1 LGAAKSISESN
12 YFDIHLSS
20 RLSQNVPGENKIM
33 WIVRLALNKPYT
45 FIVAAILIVVLGL
58 TSIATTPTDIF
69 PNIDIP
75 VVTVIWSYSGLSAKE
90 MEQRVTTFSEFVMA
104 VVNDVRAIDSQ
115 TVNGASVIKISFQPQ
130 VRIDAAMSQIGA
142 AVNSI
147 RFRMPPGVNPP
158 WILRFSAATV
168 PVIQLSLSSDSL
180 SESELYDYG
189 LFRVR
194 QQLSTVPGTLLPA
207 PYGGVARQIMVDMDQ
222 NALLAK
228 GITPM
233 DVTAAVNAQ
242 NLTLP
247 SGTAKIGTREYTVST
262 NSSPVDALTLN
273 DVPIKTVNGS
283 LVYMRDIAHVR
294 DGWAVQ
300 QNVSRADGKPNV
312 LLSVMKT
319 GSVSTLDIVN
329 QIKNDVLPTSRAA
342 APKGL
347 KIREL
352 FDQSLFVRASIEG
365 VLREGIIAACLTAL
379 MILLFLGSW
388 RSTLIIAVSIPL
400 SILSSIIVLSAL
412 GETMNTMT
420 LGGLALAIGILVD
433 DATVTIENIH
443 RHMSNQP
450 LKEAVLIGASEI
462 ATPTLVS
469 TLTICIVFVSVVFLT
484 GPAKYLFTPMALAV
498 VFAMMAS
505 YVLSRTL
512 VPVLV
517 NYLLGAEHDFEGHS
531 DVTANLSTKRSIF
544 GRINQR
550 FNQGYFWVQDRYTDA
565 LRTVLRHRKPALLT
579 SVAIMATAFLLLPF
593 VGRDFFP
600 SVDSGQ
606 IRLHVRTQPGT
617 RIETTK
623 VLFSQ
628 VEDEIRKIIPAN
640 EIGLVI
646 DNIGLS
652 PETFNYAFGDGATI
666 SSADGEILIAL
677 NEKQHGPSGSYVK
690 ELRSRLQKQFPDLT
704 FFFQP
709 ADIVTQILNFG
720 LPSPIDVQVQGYD
733 PANYEIARHLRERV
747 ATVPG
752 TVDVHMH
759 QVVNAPDLHM
769 DIDRVRA
776 AQFGLTQQDVANSI
790 YISLSSSAAV
800 QPNFWLDPK
809 MGLTYMVAAQT
820 PQYSIDSI
828 NALQNTPIPIHTRNN
843 RSELLGNMATL
854 TPAVLPV
861 VVNHHNGA
869 PVFDIYANTQDS
881 DLGSVAAKVKR
892 IVKDESK
899 NLPPGTKIVVRG
911 QVESMNEAF
920 NRLGIGLAF
929 AALLVYLLMVVNY
942 QSWRDPFIIICAL
955 PGAFCG
961 IVWALFLTQ
970 TTFNVPSLMGAIMS
984 IGVATANSIL
994 LVTFAN
1000 ELRAT
1005 GMDPLEAAVTAGY
1018 TRLRPIIMTAFAMII
1033 GMLPMALGLG
1043 EGGEQNAPL
1052 ARAVIGGLG
1061 VATFATLFFVPL
1073 MFTLIHGNNANV
1085 QQEAA

>member
-1 LGAAKSISESN
+1 
-12 YFDIHLSS
+12 
-20 RLSQNVPGENKIM
+20 M
-33 WIVRLALNKPYT
+33 WIVRLALNRPYT
-45 FIVAAILIVVLGL
+45 FIVAAILILVLGFS
-58 TSIATTPTDIF
+58 SIATTPTDIF

-75 VVTVIWSYSGLSAKE
+75 VVTIIWSYSGLPAKE

-104 VVNDVRAIDSQ
+104 VVNDVKAIDSQ
-115 TVNGASVIKISFQPQ
+115 TTSGASVIKISFQPQ
-130 VRIDAAMSQIGA
+130 VHIDAAMSQVGA

-158 WILRFSAATV
+158 WILRFSASTV
-168 PVIQLSLSSDSL
+168 PIIQLALSSDTL
-180 SESELYDYG
+180 SESEIYDYG
-189 LFRVR
+189 LFRIR
-194 QQLSTVPGTLLPA
+194 QQLTTVPGTLLPT
-207 PYGGVARQIMVDMDQ
+207 PYGGVARQIMVDLDQ

-228 GITPM
+228 GLTPI
-233 DVTAAVNAQ
+233 DVTAAINAQ
-242 NLTLP
+242 NVTLP
-247 SGTAKIGTREYTVST
+247 SGTAKVDAREYTVST
-262 NSSPVDALTLN
+262 NSSPVDALSLN

-283 LVYMRDIAHVR
+283 LVYMRDVAHVR
-294 DGWAVQ
+294 DGWSVQ
-300 QNVSRADGKPNV
+300 QNVARANGKPAA
-312 LLSVMKT
+312 LLAIMKT

-329 QIKNDVLPTSRAA
+329 QIKNDVLPASRAA

-347 KIREL
+347 KITEL
-352 FDQSLFVRASIEG
+352 FDQSIFVKASIVG
-365 VLREGIIAACLTAL
+365 VLREGVIAASLTAL

-388 RSTLIIAVSIPL
+388 RSTLIIAISIPL
-400 SILSSIIVLSAL
+400 SILSSIIVLSAM

-443 RHMSNQP
+443 RHMDDQP

-484 GPAKYLFTPMALAV
+484 GPAKFLFTPMALAV
-498 VFAMMAS
+498 VFAMLAS

-517 NYLLGAEHDFEGHS
+517 NFFLGAEQKQGVHEEEE
-531 DVTANLSTKRSIF
+531 AKSTSFF
-544 GRINQR
+544 GRINDR
-550 FNQGYFWVQDRYTDA
+550 FNEGYARVQGVYTRA
-565 LRTVLRHRKPALLT
+565 LEKVLNNRKPALIA
-579 SVAIMATAFLLLPF
+579 SIAIMSTSLLLLPF
-593 VGRDFFP
+593 IGRDFFP
-600 SVDSGQ
+600 SVDAGQ
-606 IRLHVRTQPGT
+606 IKLHIRARPGT

-628 VEDEIRKIIPAN
+628 VEDQIRKVIPAD
-640 EIGLVI
+640 ETDLVM
-646 DNIGLS
+646 DNIGLT

-666 SSADGEILIAL
+666 SSADGEVLIAL
-677 NEKQHGPSGSYVK
+677 NAKHHGSTEKYMK
-690 ELRSRLQKQFPDLT
+690 ELRSQLQRQFPDLT

-709 ADIVTQILNFG
+709 ADMVTQILNFG
-720 LPSPIDVQVQGYD
+720 LPAPIDVQVQGYD
-733 PANYEIARHLRERV
+733 PANYNIARHLRERL
-747 ATVPG
+747 ASVPG
-752 TVDVHMH
+752 AVDVHMH
-759 QVVNAPDLHM
+759 QVVDAPDLHL
-769 DIDRVRA
+769 DVDRVRA
-776 AQFGLTQQDVANSI
+776 AQFGLTQQDVANSM
-790 YISLSSSAAV
+790 YISLASSAAV

-809 MGLTYMVAAQT
+809 MGITYSVAAQT
-820 PQYSIDSI
+820 PQYNIDSI
-828 NALQNTPIPIHTRNN
+828 NALQNTPIPIPTMRN
-843 RSELLGNMATL
+843 RTEVLGNMATL
-854 TPAVLPV
+854 TPAILPV
-861 VVNHHNGA
+861 VINHHNGA

-881 DLGSVAAKVKR
+881 DLGSIASKINK
-892 IVKDESK
+892 IVKEESAH
-899 NLPPGTKIVVRG
+899 LPPGTKIVVRG

-920 NRLGIGLAF
+920 NRLGLGLAF

-942 QSWRDPFIIICAL
+942 QSWLDPFIIICAL

-1000 ELRAT
+1000 ELREKGVA
-1005 GMDPLEAAVTAGY
+1005 PLEAAVTAGF

-1033 GMLPMALGLG
+1033 GMLPMALGIG

-1073 MFTLIHGNNANV
+1073 MFTLIHGRNTPTP
-1085 QQEAA
+1085 QEAV

>member
-1 LGAAKSISESN
+1 
-12 YFDIHLSS
+12 
-20 RLSQNVPGENKIM
+20 
-33 WIVRLALNKPYT
+33 
-45 FIVAAILIVVLGL
+45 
-58 TSIATTPTDIF
+58 
-69 PNIDIP
+69 
-75 VVTVIWSYSGLSAKE
+75 
-90 MEQRVTTFSEFVMA
+90 
-104 VVNDVRAIDSQ
+104 
-115 TVNGASVIKISFQPQ
+115 
-130 VRIDAAMSQIGA
+130 
-142 AVNSI
+142 
-147 RFRMPPGVNPP
+147 
-158 WILRFSAATV
+158 
-168 PVIQLSLSSDSL
+168 
-180 SESELYDYG
+180 
-189 LFRVR
+189 
-194 QQLSTVPGTLLPA
+194 
-207 PYGGVARQIMVDMDQ
+207 
-222 NALLAK
+222 
-228 GITPM
+228 
-233 DVTAAVNAQ
+233 
-242 NLTLP
+242 
-247 SGTAKIGTREYTVST
+247 
-262 NSSPVDALTLN
+262 
-273 DVPIKTVNGS
+273 
-283 LVYMRDIAHVR
+283 
-294 DGWAVQ
+294 
-300 QNVSRADGKPNV
+300 
-312 LLSVMKT
+312 
-319 GSVSTLDIVN
+319 
-329 QIKNDVLPTSRAA
+329 
-342 APKGL
+342 
-347 KIREL
+347 
-352 FDQSLFVRASIEG
+352 FVRASIEG

-388 RSTLIIAVSIPL
+388 RSTLIIAISIPL
-400 SILSSIIVLSAL
+400 SILSSIIILSAM

-443 RHMSNQP
+443 RHMDGQP

-498 VFAMMAS
+498 VFAMLAS

-517 NYLLGAEHDFEGHS
+517 QYLLGAEHSFEGHS
-531 DVTANLSTKRSIF
+531 DSSGDAGIKRSIF
-544 GRINQR
+544 RRINDR
-550 FNQGYFWVQDRYTDA
+550 FNHGYARVQDSYEHA
-565 LRTVLRHRKPALLT
+565 LRTVLHHRKPALIA
-579 SVAIMATAFLLLPF
+579 SVAIMATAFALLPF

-600 SVDSGQ
+600 AVDSGQ
-606 IRLHVRTQPGT
+606 IRLHVRATPGT

-623 VLFSQ
+623 ALFSQ
-628 VEDEIRKIIPAN
+628 VEDQIRKTIPPS
-640 EIGLVI
+640 ELDLII

-666 SSADGEILIAL
+666 GSADGEILIAL
-677 NEKQHGPSGSYVK
+677 NEKHHGPAGRYIK
-690 ELRSRLQKQFPDLT
+690 RLRSQLQNQFPDLT

-733 PANYEIARHLRERV
+733 PANYEIARYLRERL
-747 ATVPG
+747 ASVPG
-752 TVDVHMH
+752 AADVHMH
-759 QVVNAPDLHM
+759 QVVNAPDLHL
-769 DIDRVRA
+769 DIDRIRA

-809 MGLTYMVAAQT
+809 MGITYMVAAQT
-820 PQYSIDSI
+820 PQYRINSI
-828 NALQNTPIPIHTRNN
+828 NALENTPIPIRTVSN

-881 DLGSVAAKVKR
+881 DLGSVAAKINR
-892 IVKDESK
+892 IVKEERR
-899 NLPPGTKIVVRG
+899 NLPPGTKIVLRG

-920 NRLGIGLAF
+920 DRLGLGLAF

-942 QSWRDPFIIICAL
+942 QSWLDPFIIICAL

-1005 GMDPLEAAVTAGY
+1005 GMAPLEAAVTAGY
-1018 TRLRPIIMTAFAMII
+1018 TRLRPIIMTAVAMII

-1073 MFTLIHGNNANV
+1073 MFTLIHGRDASKL
-1085 QQEAA
+1085 QEAA

>member
-1 LGAAKSISESN
+1 
-12 YFDIHLSS
+12 
-20 RLSQNVPGENKIM
+20 V
-33 WIVRLALNKPYT
+33 WIVRLALSKPYT
-45 FIVAAILIVVLGL
+45 FIVASILIVIMGV
-58 TSIATTPTDIF
+58 TAIATTPTDIF

-75 VVTVIWSYSGLSAKE
+75 VVTVIWSYQGLSAKE

-104 VVNDVRAIDSQ
+104 VVNDVKAIDSQ

-158 WILRFSAATV
+158 WILRFSASTV
-168 PVIQLSLSSDSL
+168 PIIQLSLSSDTL

-222 NALLAK
+222 DALLAK
-228 GITPM
+228 GIAPM
-233 DVTAAVNAQ
+233 DVVAAINAQ

-247 SGTAKIGTREYTVST
+247 SGTAKIGAREYTVST
-262 NSSPVDALTLN
+262 NSSPVNALTLN
-273 DVPIKTVNGS
+273 DVPVKTVNGS
-283 LVYMRDIAHVR
+283 LIYMRDIAHVR

-300 QNVSRADGKPNV
+300 QNASRADGKPNV

-319 GSVSTLDIVN
+319 GSVSTLDIVK
-329 QIKNDVLPTSRAA
+329 QIKQDVLPASRAA

-347 KIREL
+347 KITEL

-365 VLREGIIAACLTAL
+365 VLREGIIAAGLTAL

-388 RSTLIIAVSIPL
+388 RSTLIIAISIPL
-400 SILSSIIVLSAL
+400 SILSSIIVLSAM

-443 RHMSNQP
+443 RHMDSQP
-450 LKEAVLIGASEI
+450 LQDAVLIGASEI

-484 GPAKYLFTPMALAV
+484 GPAKYLFTPMAMAV
-498 VFAMMAS
+498 VFAMLAS
-505 YVLSRTL
+505 YLLSRTL

-517 NYLLGAEHDFEGHS
+517 NYLLGAEHSFEGHG
-531 DVTANLSTKRSIF
+531 DSTLAKGRSNF
-544 GRINQR
+544 ARVFARINVR
-550 FNQGYFWVQDRYTDA
+550 FNQGYLWVQDHYTDA
-565 LRTVLRHRKPALLT
+565 LRTVLNHRKSALLS
-579 SVAIMATAFLLLPF
+579 SVAIMATAFVLLPF

-600 SVDSGQ
+600 AVDSGQ
-606 IRLHVRTQPGT
+606 IRLHVRAEPGT

-623 VLFSQ
+623 ALFSQ
-628 VEDEIRKIIPAN
+628 VEAQIRQTIPSN
-640 EIGLVI
+640 EIELII
-646 DNIGLS
+646 DNIGLT

-677 NEKQHGPSGSYVK
+677 NEKHHGPSARYVSQ
-690 ELRSRLQKQFPDLT
+690 LRSQLQTRFPDLT

-720 LPSPIDVQVQGYD
+720 LPAPIDVQVQGYD
-733 PANYEIARHLRERV
+733 PANYEVARRLRQRL
-747 ATVPG
+747 ADVPG

-759 QVVNAPDLHM
+759 QVIDAPDLHL

-790 YISLSSSAAV
+790 YISLSSSSAV

-809 MGLTYMVAAQT
+809 MGITYMVAAQT
-820 PQYSIDSI
+820 PQYRVNSI
-828 NALQNTPIPIHTRNN
+828 NALANTPIPLRTLNN

-869 PVFDIYANTQDS
+869 PVFDIYANTQNS
-881 DLGSVAAKVKR
+881 DLGSVAARINR
-892 IVKDESK
+892 IVKEESK
-899 NLPPGTKIVVRG
+899 NLPPGTKIVLRG

-920 NRLGIGLAF
+920 DRLGLGLAF

-942 QSWRDPFIIICAL
+942 QSWLDPFIIICAL
-955 PGAFCG
+955 PGAFTG

-1005 GMDPLEAAVTAGY
+1005 GMPAVEAAVTAGH

-1073 MFTLIHGNNANV
+1073 MFTSIHGKGR
-1085 QQEAA
+1085 EAE

>member
-1 LGAAKSISESN
+1 
-12 YFDIHLSS
+12 
-20 RLSQNVPGENKIM
+20 M
-33 WIVRLALNKPYT
+33 WIVRLALNRPYT
-45 FIVAAILIVVLGL
+45 FIVASILILVLGFS
-58 TSIATTPTDIF
+58 SIATTPTDIF

-75 VVTVIWSYSGLSAKE
+75 VVTVIWSYSGLPAKE
-90 MEQRVTTFSEFVMA
+90 VEQRITTFSEFVMA
-104 VVNDVRAIDSQ
+104 VVNDVKAIDSQ

-130 VRIDAAMSQIGA
+130 VRIDAAMSQVGA

-158 WILRFSAATV
+158 WIVRFSASTV
-168 PVIQLSLSSDSL
+168 PIIQLSLSSDTL
-180 SESELYDYG
+180 SESEIYDYG

-194 QQLSTVPGTLLPA
+194 QQLTTVPGTLLPT
-207 PYGGVARQIMVDMDQ
+207 PYGGVARQIMVDLDQ

-228 GITPM
+228 GLTPI
-233 DVTAAVNAQ
+233 DVTAAINAQ
-242 NLTLP
+242 NVTLP
-247 SGTAKIGTREYTVST
+247 SGTTKIGSREYTVST
-262 NSSPVDALTLN
+262 NSSPVDALMLN
-273 DVPIKTVNGS
+273 DIPVKTVNGS

-294 DGWAVQ
+294 DGWSVQ
-300 QNVSRADGKPNV
+300 QNVARANGKPAA
-312 LLSVMKT
+312 LLTIMKT

-329 QIKNDVLPTSRAA
+329 QIKNDVLPASRAA

-347 KIREL
+347 KITEL
-352 FDQSLFVRASIEG
+352 FDQSIFVKASIAG
-365 VLREGIIAACLTAL
+365 VLREGVIAASLTAL

-388 RSTLIIAVSIPL
+388 RSTLIIAISIPL
-400 SILSSIIVLSAL
+400 SILSSIIVLSAM

-443 RHMSNQP
+443 RHMDGQP
-450 LKEAVLIGASEI
+450 LREAVLLGASEI

-484 GPAKYLFTPMALAV
+484 GPAKFLFTPMALAV
-498 VFAMMAS
+498 VFAMLAS
-505 YVLSRTL
+505 YLLSRTL

-517 NYLLGAEHDFEGHS
+517 NFMLGAEHGPADGGSRGF
-531 DVTANLSTKRSIF
+531 F
-544 GRINQR
+544 GRISGR
-550 FNQGYFWVQDRYTDA
+550 FNDGFVCVQSRYTRA
-565 LRTVLRHRKPALLT
+565 LEATLENRKPALIV
-579 SVAIMATAFLLLPF
+579 SIAIMSTAFLLLPF

-600 SVDSGQ
+600 SVDAGQ
-606 IRLHVRTQPGT
+606 IKLHIRARAGT

-623 VLFSQ
+623 VVFSQ
-628 VEDEIRKIIPAN
+628 VEDQIRKTIPAQ
-640 EIGLVI
+640 ETDLIM
-646 DNIGLS
+646 DNIGLT

-666 SSADGEILIAL
+666 SSADGEVLIAL
-677 NEKQHGPSGSYVK
+677 NKHHHPTGKYVK
-690 ELRSRLQKQFPDLT
+690 ELRSQLQKQFPDLT

-709 ADIVTQILNFG
+709 ADMVTQILNFG

-733 PANYEIARHLRERV
+733 PANYEIARRLRSRL

-752 TVDVHMH
+752 AVDVHMH
-759 QVVNAPDLHM
+759 QVVDAPDLHL
-769 DIDRVRA
+769 DVDRVRA
-776 AQFGLTQQDVANSI
+776 AQFGLTQQDVANSL

-809 MGLTYMVAAQT
+809 MGITYTVAAQT
-820 PQYSIDSI
+820 PQYNIDSV
-828 NALQNTPIPIHTRNN
+828 NALQNTPIPMHTMSN
-843 RSELLGNMATL
+843 RTELIGNMATL

-861 VVNHHNGA
+861 VINHHNGA

-881 DLGSVAAKVKR
+881 DLGSVAAKVNR
-892 IVKDESK
+892 IVKEESR
-899 NLPPGTKIVVRG
+899 NLPPGTKIIVRG

-920 NRLGIGLAF
+920 DRLGLGLAF

-942 QSWRDPFIIICAL
+942 QSWLDPFIIICAL

-1000 ELRAT
+1000 ELRAQGT
-1005 GMDPLEAAVTAGY
+1005 APMEAAVTAGF
-1018 TRLRPIIMTAFAMII
+1018 TRLRPIIMTACAMII
-1033 GMLPMALGLG
+1033 GMVPMALGLG

-1052 ARAVIGGLG
+1052 ARAVIGGLTL
-1061 VATFATLFFVPL
+1061 ATFATLFFVPL
-1073 MFTLIHGNNANV
+1073 MFTVIHGRDNRT

>member
-1 LGAAKSISESN
+1 
-12 YFDIHLSS
+12 
-20 RLSQNVPGENKIM
+20 M
-33 WIVRLALNKPYT
+33 WIVRLALDRPYT
-45 FIVAAILIVVLGL
+45 FIVASILILVLGFS
-58 TSIATTPTDIF
+58 SIATTPTDIF

-75 VVTVIWSYSGLSAKE
+75 VVTVIWSYSGLPAKE
-90 MEQRVTTFSEFVMA
+90 MEQRITTFSEFVMA
-104 VVNDVRAIDSQ
+104 VVNDVKAIDSQ

-130 VRIDAAMSQIGA
+130 VRIDAAMSQVGA

-158 WILRFSAATV
+158 WIVRFSASTV
-168 PVIQLSLSSDSL
+168 PIIQLSLSSDTL
-180 SESELYDYG
+180 SESEIYDYG

-194 QQLSTVPGTLLPA
+194 QQLTTVPGTLLPT
-207 PYGGVARQIMVDMDQ
+207 PYGGVARQIMVDLDQ

-228 GITPM
+228 GLTPI
-233 DVTAAVNAQ
+233 DVTAAINAQ
-242 NLTLP
+242 NVTLP
-247 SGTAKIGTREYTVST
+247 SGTAKVDSREYTVTT
-262 NSSPVDALTLN
+262 NSSPVDALSLN

-283 LVYMRDIAHVR
+283 LVYMRDVAHVR
-294 DGWAVQ
+294 DGWSVQ
-300 QNVSRADGKPNV
+300 QNVARANGKPAA
-312 LLSVMKT
+312 LLTIMKT

-329 QIKNDVLPTSRAA
+329 QIKHDVLPASRAA

-347 KIREL
+347 KITEL
-352 FDQSLFVRASIEG
+352 FDQSIFVKASIAG
-365 VLREGIIAACLTAL
+365 VLREGVIAASLTAL

-388 RSTLIIAVSIPL
+388 RSTLIIAISIPL
-400 SILSSIIVLSAL
+400 SILSSIIVLGAM

-443 RHMSNQP
+443 RHMDGQP
-450 LKEAVLIGASEI
+450 LREAVLIGASEI

-469 TLTICIVFVSVVFLT
+469 TLTICIVFVSVIFLT

-498 VFAMMAS
+498 VFAMLAS
-505 YVLSRTL
+505 YLLSRTL

-517 NYLLGAEHDFEGHS
+517 NFLLGAEHTPAGDGA
-531 DVTANLSTKRSIF
+531 TAGSGSFF
-544 GRINQR
+544 GRVSDR
-550 FNQGYFWVQDRYTDA
+550 FNDGFLWVQDRYARA
-565 LRTVLRHRKPALLT
+565 LEIVLDHRKPALMV
-579 SVAIMATAFLLLPF
+579 SIAIMSTAFLLLPF

-600 SVDSGQ
+600 SVDAGQ
-606 IRLHVRTQPGT
+606 IKLHIRARAGT

-623 VLFSQ
+623 VIFSQ
-628 VEDEIRKIIPAN
+628 VEDHIRKTIPPA
-640 EIGLVI
+640 ETDLIM
-646 DNIGLS
+646 DNIGLT

-666 SSADGEILIAL
+666 SSADGEVLIAL
-677 NEKQHGPSGSYVK
+677 NKHHAPTQKYVK
-690 ELRSRLQKQFPDLT
+690 ELRSELQKEFPDLT

-709 ADIVTQILNFG
+709 ADMVTQILNFG

-733 PANYEIARHLRERV
+733 PANYEIARRLRERL

-752 TVDVHMH
+752 AVDVHMH
-759 QVVNAPDLHM
+759 QVVDAPDLHL

-776 AQFGLTQQDVANSI
+776 AQFGLTQQDVANSL

-809 MGLTYMVAAQT
+809 MGITYAVAAQT
-820 PQYSIDSI
+820 PQYSIDSV
-828 NALQNTPIPIHTRNN
+828 NALQNTPIPIHTLSN
-843 RSELLGNMATL
+843 RTEVLGNMATL

-861 VVNHHNGA
+861 VINHHNGA
-869 PVFDIYANTQDS
+869 PVYDVFANTQDS
-881 DLGSVAAKVKR
+881 DLGSVAAKVNR
-892 IVKDESK
+892 IVKEESK
-899 NLPPGTKIVVRG
+899 SLPPGTRIVVRG

-920 NRLGIGLAF
+920 DRLGLGLTF

-942 QSWRDPFIIICAL
+942 QSWLDPFIIICAL

-1000 ELRAT
+1000 ELRAK
-1005 GMDPLEAAVTAGY
+1005 GVAPMEAAVTAGF
-1018 TRLRPIIMTAFAMII
+1018 TRLRPIIMTACAMII
-1033 GMLPMALGLG
+1033 GMLPMALGMG

-1052 ARAVIGGLG
+1052 ARAVIGGLA

-1073 MFTLIHGNNANV
+1073 MFTVIHGRDNRKQPEVA
-1085 QQEAA
+1085 

>member
-1 LGAAKSISESN
+1 
-12 YFDIHLSS
+12 
-20 RLSQNVPGENKIM
+20 M
-33 WIVRLALNKPYT
+33 
-45 FIVAAILIVVLGL
+45 
-58 TSIATTPTDIF
+58 
-69 PNIDIP
+69 
-75 VVTVIWSYSGLSAKE
+75 
-90 MEQRVTTFSEFVMA
+90 
-104 VVNDVRAIDSQ
+104 
-115 TVNGASVIKISFQPQ
+115 
-130 VRIDAAMSQIGA
+130 
-142 AVNSI
+142 
-147 RFRMPPGVNPP
+147 
-158 WILRFSAATV
+158 
-168 PVIQLSLSSDSL
+168 
-180 SESELYDYG
+180 
-189 LFRVR
+189 R
-194 QQLSTVPGTLLPA
+194 QQLTTVPGTLLPA
-207 PYGGVARQIMVDMDQ
+207 PSGGVARQIMVDLDQ

-228 GITPM
+228 GITPI
-233 DVTAAVNAQ
+233 DVTAAINAQ

-247 SGTAKIGTREYTVST
+247 SGTAKVGGREYTVST
-262 NSSPVDALTLN
+262 NSSPVDALMLN

-283 LVYMRDIAHVR
+283 LVYMRDVAHVR

-300 QNVSRADGKPNV
+300 QNAARANGKPAV
-312 LLSVMKT
+312 LLAIMKT

-347 KIREL
+347 NIREL
-352 FDQSLFVRASIEG
+352 FDQSIFVRASIEG

-388 RSTLIIAVSIPL
+388 RSTLIIAISIPL

-412 GETMNTMT
+412 GETLNTMT

-443 RHMSNQP
+443 RHMGKQP

-498 VFAMMAS
+498 VFAMLAS
-505 YVLSRTL
+505 YFLSRTL

-517 NYLLGAEHDFEGHS
+517 NFLLGAEHTEGEHVE
-531 DVTANLSTKRSIF
+531 DDEVPLKPRSIF
-544 GRINQR
+544 GRINDR
-550 FNQGYFWVQDRYTDA
+550 FNEGYLWFQDRYTHA
-565 LRTVLRHRKPALLT
+565 LQTVLSKRKSSLIA
-579 SVAIMATAFLLLPF
+579 SIAVMSTAFLLLPF

-600 SVDSGQ
+600 SVDAGQ
-606 IRLHVRTQPGT
+606 IRLHIRAQPGT
-617 RIETTK
+617 RIEATK
-623 VLFSQ
+623 VIFSQ
-628 VEDEIRKIIPAN
+628 VEDQIRKTIPSN
-640 EIGLVI
+640 ELELII

-666 SSADGEILIAL
+666 SSADGEVLIAL
-677 NEKQHGPSGSYVK
+677 NEKHHGPTDKYVK
-690 ELRSRLQKQFPDLT
+690 RLRSQLHEQFPELT

-733 PANYEIARHLRERV
+733 PANYEIARHLRERL

-759 QVVNAPDLHM
+759 QVVNAPDLHL

-790 YISLSSSAAV
+790 YISLSSSSAV

-809 MGLTYMVAAQT
+809 MGITYFVAAQT
-820 PQYSIDSI
+820 PQYRIDSI
-828 NALQNTPIPIHTRNN
+828 NALQNTPIPIHTLNN
-843 RSELLGNMATL
+843 RTEMLGNMATL
-854 TPAVLPV
+854 TPAIQPV
-861 VVNHHNGA
+861 VVNHHNGQ
-869 PVFDIYANTQDS
+869 PVFDIFANTQDS
-881 DLGSVAAKVKR
+881 DLGSVAAKVNR
-892 IVKDESK
+892 IVKEESK
-899 NLPPGTKIVVRG
+899 NLPAGTKIIVRG

-920 NRLGIGLAF
+920 TRLGMGLAF

-942 QSWRDPFIIICAL
+942 QSWLDPFIIICAL

-1000 ELRAT
+1000 ELREK
-1005 GMDPLEAAVTAGY
+1005 GMAPFEAAVTAGF
-1018 TRLRPIIMTAFAMII
+1018 TRLRPICMTAFAMII

-1052 ARAVIGGLG
+1052 ARAVIGGLT

-1073 MFTLIHGNNANV
+1073 MFTLIHGRDAKR
-1085 QQEAA
+1085 QEEAA

>member
-1 LGAAKSISESN
+1 
-12 YFDIHLSS
+12 
-20 RLSQNVPGENKIM
+20 M

-45 FIVAAILIVVLGL
+45 FVVAAILIVVLGL
-58 TSIATTPTDIF
+58 SAIATTPTDIF

-75 VVTVIWSYSGLSAKE
+75 VVTVIWSYSGLPAKE

-104 VVNDVRAIDSQ
+104 VVNDVKSIDSQ
-115 TVNGASVIKISFQPQ
+115 TTSGASVIKIYFQPQ
-130 VRIDAAMSQIGA
+130 VRIDAAMSQVGA

-147 RFRMPPGVNPP
+147 RFRMPQGVNPP
-158 WILRFSAATV
+158 WILRFSASTV
-168 PVIQLSLSSDSL
+168 PIIQLSLSSDTL
-180 SESELYDYG
+180 SESEIYDYG

-194 QQLSTVPGTLLPA
+194 QQLTTVPGTLLPT
-207 PYGGVARQIMVDMDQ
+207 PYGGVARQIMVDLDQ
-222 NALLAK
+222 DALLAK
-228 GITPM
+228 GITPI
-233 DVTAAVNAQ
+233 DVTAAINAQ
-242 NLTLP
+242 NVTLP
-247 SGTAKIGTREYTVST
+247 SGTAKVDSREYTVST
-262 NSSPVDALTLN
+262 NSSPTDALMLN

-283 LVYMRDIAHVR
+283 LVYMRDVAHVR
-294 DGWAVQ
+294 DGWSVQ
-300 QNVSRADGKPNV
+300 QNVARANGKPAA
-312 LLSVMKT
+312 LLAIMKT

-329 QIKNDVLPTSRAA
+329 QIKNDVLPASRAA

-347 KIREL
+347 KITEL
-352 FDQSLFVRASIEG
+352 FDQSIFVKASIVG
-365 VLREGIIAACLTAL
+365 VLREGVIAASLTAL

-400 SILSSIIVLSAL
+400 SILSSIILLSAM

-443 RHMSNQP
+443 RHMEDQP
-450 LKEAVLIGASEI
+450 LREAVLISASEI

-484 GPAKYLFTPMALAV
+484 GPAKFLFTPMALAV
-498 VFAMMAS
+498 VFAMLAS

-512 VPVLV
+512 VPVMV
-517 NYLLGAEHDFEGHS
+517 NFMLGAEQHVEPGIDGEPVHERARG
-531 DVTANLSTKRSIF
+531 RSIF

-550 FNQGYFWVQDRYTDA
+550 FNEGYFWVQERYTHA
-565 LRTVLRHRKPALLT
+565 LESVLHHRKPALIT
-579 SVAIMATAFLLLPF
+579 SIAIMSTAFLLLPF

-600 SVDSGQ
+600 SVDAGQ
-606 IRLHVRTQPGT
+606 IKLHIRARPGT

-628 VEDEIRKIIPAN
+628 VEDQIRKTIPAN
-640 EIGLVI
+640 ETDLIM
-646 DNIGLS
+646 DNIGLT

-666 SSADGEILIAL
+666 GSADGEVLIAL
-677 NEKQHGPSGSYVK
+677 NTKHHGPTQRYVS
-690 ELRSRLQKQFPDLT
+690 ELRSQLQRQFPDLT

-709 ADIVTQILNFG
+709 ADMVTQILNFG
-720 LPSPIDVQVQGYD
+720 LPAPIDVQVQGYD
-733 PANYEIARHLRERV
+733 PGNYEIARRLRARL

-752 TVDVHMH
+752 AVDVHLH
-759 QVVNAPDLHM
+759 QVVDAPDLHL

-776 AQFGLTQQDVANSI
+776 AQFGLTQQDVANSL

-800 QPNFWLDPK
+800 QPNFRLDPK
-809 MGLTYMVAAQT
+809 MGITYTVAAQT
-820 PQYSIDSI
+820 PQYSINSI
-828 NALQNTPIPIHTRNN
+828 NALQNTPIPIHTMNN
-843 RSELLGNMATL
+843 RTEVLGNMATL

-861 VVNHHNGA
+861 VINHHNGA
-869 PVFDIYANTQDS
+869 PVFDIFANTQSS
-881 DLGSVAAKVKR
+881 DLGSVAAKVNR
-892 IVKDESK
+892 IVKEESK

-920 NRLGIGLAF
+920 NRLGLGLAF
-929 AALLVYLLMVVNY
+929 AALMVYLLMVVNY
-942 QSWRDPFIIICAL
+942 QSWLDPFIIICAL

-1000 ELRAT
+1000 ELRAQ
-1005 GMDPLEAAVTAGY
+1005 GVDPLEAAVKAGF

-1033 GMLPMALGLG
+1033 GMLPMALGIG

-1052 ARAVIGGLG
+1052 ARAVIGGLS

-1073 MFTLIHGNNANV
+1073 MFTLIHGRNGGGRNAGSP
-1085 QQEAA
+1085 QEAV

>member
-1 LGAAKSISESN
+1 
-12 YFDIHLSS
+12 
-20 RLSQNVPGENKIM
+20 M

-45 FIVAAILIVVLGL
+45 FIVASILILVLGFS
-58 TSIATTPTDIF
+58 SIATTQTDIF

-75 VVTVIWSYSGLSAKE
+75 VVTVIWSYSGLPAKE

-104 VVNDVRAIDSQ
+104 VVNDVKSIDSQ

-130 VRIDAAMSQIGA
+130 VRIDAAMSQVGA

-158 WILRFSAATV
+158 WILRFSASTV
-168 PVIQLSLSSDSL
+168 PIIQLSLSSDTL
-180 SESELYDYG
+180 SESEIYDYG

-194 QQLSTVPGTLLPA
+194 QQLTTVPGTLLPT
-207 PYGGVARQIMVDMDQ
+207 PYGGVARQIMVDLDQ
-222 NALLAK
+222 NAMLAK
-228 GITPM
+228 GITPI
-233 DVTAAVNAQ
+233 DVTAAINAQ
-242 NLTLP
+242 NVTLP
-247 SGTAKIGTREYTVST
+247 SGTAKVDTREYTVTT
-262 NSSPVDALTLN
+262 NSSPVDALMLN
-273 DVPIKTVNGS
+273 DVPIKTVDGK
-283 LVYMRDIAHVR
+283 LVYMRDVAHVR
-294 DGWAVQ
+294 DGWSVQ
-300 QNVSRADGKPNV
+300 QNVARANGKPAA
-312 LLSVMKT
+312 LLTIMKT

-329 QIKNDVLPTSRAA
+329 QIKNDVLPGSRAA

-347 KIREL
+347 KITEL
-352 FDQSLFVRASIEG
+352 FDQSVFVKASIVG
-365 VLREGIIAACLTAL
+365 VLREGVIAASLTAL

-388 RSTLIIAVSIPL
+388 RSTLIIAISIPL
-400 SILSSIIVLSAL
+400 SILSSIIVLSAM

-443 RHMSNQP
+443 RHMHSQP

-484 GPAKYLFTPMALAV
+484 GPAKFLFTPMAMAV
-498 VFAMMAS
+498 VFAMLAS
-505 YVLSRTL
+505 YLLSRTL

-517 NYLLGAEHDFEGHS
+517 NFMLGAEHTFEGET
-531 DVTANLSTKRSIF
+531 DFDAGVPAKRSIF
-544 GRINQR
+544 GRINDR
-550 FNQGYFWVQDRYTDA
+550 FNDGYFWVQERYTRT
-565 LRTVLRHRKPALLT
+565 LRTVLQHRRPALIA
-579 SVAIMATAFLLLPF
+579 SIAIMSTAFVLLPF

-600 SVDSGQ
+600 AVDAGQ
-606 IRLHVRTQPGT
+606 IKLHIRAQPGT

-628 VEDEIRKIIPAN
+628 VEDQIRKIIPAD
-640 EIGLVI
+640 EVDLIM
-646 DNIGLS
+646 DNIGLT

-666 SSADGEILIAL
+666 SSADGEVLIAL
-677 NEKQHGPSGSYVK
+677 NAKHHGPTEKYMK
-690 ELRSRLQKQFPDLT
+690 EMRSQLQKQFPDLT

-709 ADIVTQILNFG
+709 ADMVTQILNFG
-720 LPSPIDVQVQGYD
+720 LPAPIDVQVQGYD
-733 PANYEIARHLRERV
+733 PDNYEIARRLRERV

-752 TVDVHMH
+752 AVDVHMH
-759 QVVNAPDLHM
+759 QVVNAPDLHL

-776 AQFGLTQQDVANSI
+776 AQFGLTQQDVANSL

-809 MGLTYMVAAQT
+809 MGITYTVAAQT

-828 NALQNTPIPIHTRNN
+828 NALQNTPIPIHTLSN
-843 RSELLGNMATL
+843 RTEVLGNMATL
-854 TPAVLPV
+854 SPAVMPV
-861 VVNHHNGA
+861 VINHHNGA
-869 PVFDIYANTQDS
+869 PVFDIYANTQDD
-881 DLGSVAAKVKR
+881 DLGSVAAKINR
-892 IVKDESK
+892 IVKEESK
-899 NLPPGTKIVVRG
+899 SLPPGTKIVVRG

-942 QSWRDPFIIICAL
+942 QSWLDPFIIICAL
-955 PGAFCG
+955 PGAFTG

-1000 ELRAT
+1000 EVRAT
-1005 GMDPLEAAVTAGY
+1005 GVAPFEAAVTAGY

-1052 ARAVIGGLG
+1052 ARAVIGGLS

-1073 MFTLIHGNNANV
+1073 MFTLIHGRNDNTP
-1085 QQEAA
+1085 QEAI

>member
-1 LGAAKSISESN
+1 
-12 YFDIHLSS
+12 
-20 RLSQNVPGENKIM
+20 M
-33 WIVRLALNKPYT
+33 WIVQLALKRPYT
-45 FIVAAILIVVLGL
+45 FIVASILILVLGV

-75 VVTVIWSYSGLSAKE
+75 VITVIWSYSGLPAKE
-90 MEQRVTTFSEFVMA
+90 MEQRITTFSEFVMA
-104 VVNDVRAIDSQ
+104 VVNDVKAIDSQ

-130 VRIDAAMSQIGA
+130 VHIDAAMSQVDA
-142 AVNSI
+142 AVEAI

-158 WILRFSAATV
+158 WILRFSASTV
-168 PVIQLSLSSDSL
+168 PIIQLALSSDTL

-207 PYGGVARQIMVDMDQ
+207 PYGGVARQIMVDLDQ
-222 NALLAK
+222 NQLLAR

-233 DVTAAVNAQ
+233 DVTAAINAQ

-247 SGTAKIGTREYTVST
+247 SGTAKIGDKEYTVST
-262 NSSPVDALTLN
+262 NSSPVDALSLN
-273 DVPIKTVNGS
+273 NVPIKTVNGS
-283 LVYMRDIAHVR
+283 LVYMRDVAHVR

-300 QNVSRADGKPNV
+300 QSSVRANGKPAV
-312 LLSVMKT
+312 LLAIMKT
-319 GSVSTLDIVN
+319 GSVSTLDIVD
-329 QIKNDVLPTSRAA
+329 QIKNDILPTSRAA
-342 APKGL
+342 APKGMNIL
-347 KIREL
+347 EL
-352 FDQSLFVRASIEG
+352 FDQSIFVRASIKG

-388 RSTLIIAVSIPL
+388 RSTLIIAISIPL
-400 SILSSIIVLSAL
+400 SILSSIIVLSAMGHTL
-412 GETMNTMT
+412 NTMT

-443 RHMSNQP
+443 RHMEEKP
-450 LKEAVLIGASEI
+450 LYEAVLDGASEI

-484 GPAKYLFTPMALAV
+484 GPAKFLFTPMALAV
-498 VFAMMAS
+498 VFAMLAS
-505 YVLSRTL
+505 YLLSRTL

-517 NYLLGAEHDFEGHS
+517 NFLLRNEHSFEGHGNEIDAAS
-531 DVTANLSTKRSIF
+531 KRGFF
-544 GRINQR
+544 GRINDR
-550 FNQGYFWVQDRYTDA
+550 FNDGYLWVQDRYTKA
-565 LRTVLRHRKPALLT
+565 LEAFLQHRRTALLA
-579 SVAIMATAFLLLPF
+579 SMGVMATAFLLLPF
-593 VGRDFFP
+593 IGRDFFP
-600 SVDSGQ
+600 AVDAGQ
-606 IRLHVRTQPGT
+606 IRLHVRAQPGT
-617 RIETTK
+617 RIERTK

-628 VEDEIRKIIPAN
+628 VESQIRQTIPAN
-640 EIGLVI
+640 ELDLVL
-646 DNIGLS
+646 DNIGLT

-677 NEKQHGPSGSYVK
+677 NEKHHAPSEKYVK
-690 ELRSRLQKQFPDLT
+690 ELRVQLQQKFPDLS
-704 FFFQP
+704 FYFQP

-720 LPSPIDVQVQGYD
+720 LPAPIDVQVQGYD
-733 PANYEIARHLRERV
+733 PSNYEVARELREKL

-752 TVDVHMH
+752 AVDVHMH
-759 QVVNAPDLHM
+759 QVVDAPDIHL
-769 DIDRVRA
+769 DINRIRSA
-776 AQFGLTQQDVANSI
+776 EFGLTQQDVANSI

-809 MGLTYMVAAQT
+809 MGITYMVAAQT
-820 PQYSIDSI
+820 PQYQINSI
-828 NALQNTPIPIHTRNN
+828 NALQNTPIPIHTVAN
-843 RSELLGNMATL
+843 RTELLGNMASL
-854 TPAVLPV
+854 TPSVLPV
-861 VVNHHNGA
+861 VINHHNGQ
-869 PVFDIYANTQDS
+869 PVFDIYANTQNS
-881 DLGSVAAKVKR
+881 DLGSVAARVNR
-892 IVKDESK
+892 IVQQENKK
-899 NLPPGTKIVVRG
+899 LAPGSKIVVRG

-920 NRLGIGLAF
+920 DRLGFGLAF
-929 AALLVYLLMVVNY
+929 AALMVYLLMVVNY
-942 QSWRDPFIIICAL
+942 QSWLDPFIIICAL

-1000 ELRAT
+1000 EQRAN
-1005 GMDPLEAAVTAGY
+1005 GMAPLQAAITAGF
-1018 TRLRPIIMTAFAMII
+1018 TRLRPICMTAFAMII

-1052 ARAVIGGLG
+1052 ARAVIGGLS

-1073 MFTLIHGNNANV
+1073 MFTLIHGKTENRN
-1085 QQEAA
+1085 QEAA

>member
-1 LGAAKSISESN
+1 
-12 YFDIHLSS
+12 
-20 RLSQNVPGENKIM
+20 M
-33 WIVRLALNKPYT
+33 WIVRLALNRPYT
-45 FIVAAILIVVLGL
+45 FIVASILILVLGFS
-58 TSIATTPTDIF
+58 SIATTPTDIF

-75 VVTVIWSYSGLSAKE
+75 VVTVIWSYSGLPAKE

-104 VVNDVRAIDSQ
+104 VVNDVKSIDSQ
-115 TVNGASVIKISFQPQ
+115 TVSGASVIKISFQPQ
-130 VRIDAAMSQIGA
+130 VHIDAAMSQVGA

-158 WILRFSAATV
+158 WILRFSASTV
-168 PVIQLSLSSDSL
+168 PVIQLSLSSDTL
-180 SESELYDYG
+180 SESEIYDYG

-194 QQLSTVPGTLLPA
+194 QQLTTVPGTLLPT
-207 PYGGVARQIMVDMDQ
+207 PYGGVARQIMVDLDQ

-228 GITPM
+228 GLTPI
-233 DVTAAVNAQ
+233 DVTAAINAQ
-242 NLTLP
+242 NVTLP
-247 SGTAKIGTREYTVST
+247 SGTAKVDSREYTVST
-262 NSSPVDALTLN
+262 NSSPIDALTLN

-283 LVYMRDIAHVR
+283 LVYMRDVAHVR
-294 DGWAVQ
+294 DGWSVQ
-300 QNVSRADGKPNV
+300 QNVARSNGKPAA
-312 LLSVMKT
+312 LLTIMKT

-329 QIKNDVLPTSRAA
+329 QIKNDVLPASRAA

-347 KIREL
+347 KITEL
-352 FDQSLFVRASIEG
+352 FDQSIFVKASIVG
-365 VLREGIIAACLTAL
+365 VLREGVIAASLTAL

-400 SILSSIIVLSAL
+400 SILSSIIVLGAM

-443 RHMSNQP
+443 RHMVEQP
-450 LKEAVLIGASEI
+450 LREAVLIGASEI

-484 GPAKYLFTPMALAV
+484 GPSKFLFTPMALAV
-498 VFAMMAS
+498 VFAMLAS

-517 NYLLGAEHDFEGHS
+517 NFLLGAEHTFEGHS
-531 DVTANLSTKRSIF
+531 TTDPAKAGARSIF
-544 GRINQR
+544 SRINDR
-550 FNQGYFWVQDRYTDA
+550 FNEGYFWVQARYTRA
-565 LRTVLRHRKPALLT
+565 LETVLHNRRPALIV
-579 SVAIMATAFLLLPF
+579 SIAIMSTAFLLVPF

-600 SVDSGQ
+600 SVDAGQ
-606 IRLHVRTQPGT
+606 IKLHIRARPGT

-628 VEDEIRKIIPAN
+628 VEDQIRKTVPAN
-640 EIGLVI
+640 ETELIM
-646 DNIGLS
+646 DNIGLT

-666 SSADGEILIAL
+666 SSADGEVLIAL
-677 NEKQHGPSGSYVK
+677 NEKHHGPTQRYIKG
-690 ELRSRLQKQFPDLT
+690 LRSQLQQRFPDLT

-709 ADIVTQILNFG
+709 ADMVTQILNFG
-720 LPSPIDVQVQGYD
+720 LPAPIDVQVQGYD
-733 PANYEIARHLRERV
+733 PANYAIARHLRERL

-759 QVVNAPDLHM
+759 QVVDAPDLHL

-776 AQFGLTQQDVANSI
+776 AQFGLTQQDVANSLN
-790 YISLSSSAAV
+790 ISLSSSAAV

-809 MGLTYMVAAQT
+809 MGITYTVAAQT
-820 PQYSIDSI
+820 PQYSINSI
-828 NALQNTPIPIHTRNN
+828 NALQNTPIPIHTLSN
-843 RSELLGNMATL
+843 RTEVLGNMATL
-854 TPAVLPV
+854 SPAVLPV
-861 VVNHHNGA
+861 VINHHNGA
-869 PVFDIYANTQDS
+869 PVFDIFANTQDS
-881 DLGSVAAKVKR
+881 DLGSVAANVNR
-892 IVKDESK
+892 IVKEESK

-920 NRLGIGLAF
+920 NRLGLGLTF

-942 QSWRDPFIIICAL
+942 QSWLDPFIIICAL

-1000 ELRAT
+1000 ELRERGVA
-1005 GMDPLEAAVTAGY
+1005 PLEAAVTAGY
-1018 TRLRPIIMTAFAMII
+1018 TRLRPIIMTACAMIM
-1033 GMLPMALGLG
+1033 GMLPMALGIG

-1052 ARAVIGGLG
+1052 ARAVIGGLT

-1073 MFTLIHGNNANV
+1073 MFTLIHGKNAIT
-1085 QQEAA
+1085 QQETA

>member
-1 LGAAKSISESN
+1 
-12 YFDIHLSS
+12 
-20 RLSQNVPGENKIM
+20 M
-33 WIVRLALNKPYT
+33 WIVRLALNRPYT
-45 FIVAAILIVVLGL
+45 FIVASILILVLGFS
-58 TSIATTPTDIF
+58 SIATTPTDIF

-75 VVTVIWSYSGLSAKE
+75 VVTVIWSYSGLPAKE
-90 MEQRVTTFSEFVMA
+90 MEQRITTFSEFVMA
-104 VVNDVRAIDSQ
+104 VVNDVKAIDSQ
-115 TVNGASVIKISFQPQ
+115 TVNGASVIRISFQPQ
-130 VRIDAAMSQIGA
+130 VRIDAAMSQVGA

-158 WILRFSAATV
+158 WIVRFSASTV
-168 PVIQLSLSSDSL
+168 PIIQLSLSSDTL
-180 SESELYDYG
+180 SESEIYDYG

-194 QQLSTVPGTLLPA
+194 QQLTTVPGTLLPT
-207 PYGGVARQIMVDMDQ
+207 PYGGVARQIMVDLDQ

-228 GITPM
+228 GLTPI
-233 DVTAAVNAQ
+233 DVTAAINAQ
-242 NLTLP
+242 NVTLP
-247 SGTAKIGTREYTVST
+247 SGTAKVGSREYTVST
-262 NSSPVDALTLN
+262 NSSPVDALMLN

-294 DGWAVQ
+294 DGWSVQ
-300 QNVSRADGKPNV
+300 QNVARANGKPAA
-312 LLSVMKT
+312 LLTIMKT

-329 QIKNDVLPTSRAA
+329 QIKNDVLPASRAA

-347 KIREL
+347 KITEL
-352 FDQSLFVRASIEG
+352 FDQSIFVKASIAG
-365 VLREGIIAACLTAL
+365 VLREGVIAASLTAL

-388 RSTLIIAVSIPL
+388 RSTLIIAISIPL
-400 SILSSIIVLSAL
+400 SILSSIIVLSAM

-443 RHMSNQP
+443 RHMDGQP
-450 LKEAVLIGASEI
+450 LREAVLIGASEI

-484 GPAKYLFTPMALAV
+484 GPAKFLFTPMALAV
-498 VFAMMAS
+498 VFAMLAS
-505 YVLSRTL
+505 YLLSRTL

-517 NYLLGAEHDFEGHS
+517 NFLLGAEHTPPNVGPRGFLGHVS
-531 DVTANLSTKRSIF
+531 D
-544 GRINQR
+544 R
-550 FNQGYFWVQDRYTDA
+550 FNDGFVWVQSRYTRA
-565 LRTVLRHRKPALLT
+565 LEMTLENRKPALIG
-579 SVAIMATAFLLLPF
+579 SIAIMSTAFLLLPF

-600 SVDSGQ
+600 SVDAGQ
-606 IRLHVRTQPGT
+606 IKLHIRARAGT

-623 VLFSQ
+623 VIFSR
-628 VEDEIRKIIPAN
+628 VEDQIRKTIPAQ
-640 EIGLVI
+640 ETDLIM
-646 DNIGLS
+646 DNIGLT

-666 SSADGEILIAL
+666 GSADGEVLIAL
-677 NEKQHGPSGSYVK
+677 NKHHHPTGKYVK
-690 ELRSRLQKQFPDLT
+690 ELRSQLQKQFPDLT

-709 ADIVTQILNFG
+709 ADMVTQILNFG

-733 PANYEIARHLRERV
+733 PANYQIARRLRSRL

-752 TVDVHMH
+752 AVDVHMH
-759 QVVNAPDLHM
+759 QVVDAPDLHL

-776 AQFGLTQQDVANSI
+776 AQFGLTQQDVANSL

-809 MGLTYMVAAQT
+809 MGITYAVAAQT

-828 NALQNTPIPIHTRNN
+828 NALQNTPIPMHTLNN
-843 RSELLGNMATL
+843 RTEVLGNMATL

-861 VVNHHNGA
+861 VINHHNGA
-869 PVFDIYANTQDS
+869 PVFDVYANTQDS
-881 DLGSVAAKVKR
+881 DLGSVAAKVNR
-892 IVKDESK
+892 IVKEESRS
-899 NLPPGTKIVVRG
+899 LPPGTKIIVRG

-920 NRLGIGLAF
+920 DRLGLGLAF

-942 QSWRDPFIIICAL
+942 QSWLDPFIIICAL

-1000 ELRAT
+1000 ELRAR
-1005 GMDPLEAAVTAGY
+1005 GIAPMEAAITAGY
-1018 TRLRPIIMTAFAMII
+1018 TRLRPIIMTACAMII
-1033 GMLPMALGLG
+1033 GMVPMALGLG

-1052 ARAVIGGLG
+1052 ARAVIGGLTL
-1061 VATFATLFFVPL
+1061 ATFATLFFVPL
-1073 MFTLIHGNNANV
+1073 MFTVIHGRDNST

>member
-1 LGAAKSISESN
+1 
-12 YFDIHLSS
+12 
-20 RLSQNVPGENKIM
+20 M

-45 FIVAAILIVVLGL
+45 FIVAAILILVLGF

-69 PNIDIP
+69 PSIDIP
-75 VVTVIWSYSGLSAKE
+75 VVTVIWSYQGLSAKE

-104 VVNDVRAIDSQ
+104 VVNDVKAIDSQ

-158 WILRFSAATV
+158 WILRFSASTV
-168 PVIQLSLSSDSL
+168 PIIQLSLSSDTL

-228 GITPM
+228 GITPA
-233 DVTAAVNAQ
+233 DVTTAINAQ

-247 SGTAKIGTREYTVST
+247 SGTTKIGTHEYTVST
-262 NSSPVDALTLN
+262 NSSPVDALMLN
-273 DVPIKTVNGS
+273 DVPVKTVNGS

-300 QNVSRADGKPNV
+300 QNASRADGKPNV

-319 GSVSTLDIVN
+319 GSVSTLDIVK

-342 APKGL
+342 APKGM
-347 KIREL
+347 KITEL

-400 SILSSIIVLSAL
+400 SILSSIIVLSAM

-443 RHMSNQP
+443 RHMGSQP
-450 LKEAVLIGASEI
+450 LREAVLTGAAEI
-462 ATPTLVS
+462 AGPTLVS

-498 VFAMMAS
+498 VFAMLAS
-505 YVLSRTL
+505 YLLSRTL

-517 NYLLGAEHDFEGHS
+517 NFLLGSEHSFEGHS
-531 DVTANLSTKRSIF
+531 DLANGPAKRSIF
-544 GRINQR
+544 ARINDR
-550 FNQGYFWVQDRYTDA
+550 FNKSYFWVQERYTHA
-565 LRTVLRHRKPALLT
+565 LRTVLHHRRTAMIASL
-579 SVAIMATAFLLLPF
+579 AIMSSAFVLLPF

-606 IRLHVRTQPGT
+606 IRLHVRAEPGT
-617 RIETTK
+617 RIESTK
-623 VLFSQ
+623 VIFSQ
-628 VEDEIRKIIPAN
+628 VEDKIRQTIPAD
-640 EIGLVI
+640 EVQLII

-677 NEKQHGPSGSYVK
+677 NEKHHGPSARYVK
-690 ELRSRLQKQFPDLT
+690 QLRSQLQQQFPDLT

-720 LPSPIDVQVQGYD
+720 LPAPIDVQVQGYD
-733 PANYEIARHLRERV
+733 PANYEIARRLRQRL

-759 QVVNAPDLHM
+759 QVENAPDLHL
-769 DIDRVRA
+769 DIDRVQA

-809 MGLTYMVAAQT
+809 MGITYMVAAQT
-820 PQYSIDSI
+820 PQYRIDSI
-828 NALQNTPIPIHTRNN
+828 NALENTPIPIHTMDN
-843 RSELLGNMATL
+843 RTELLGNMATL
-854 TPAVLPV
+854 KPAVLPV

-881 DLGSVAAKVKR
+881 DLGSVAAKIHR
-892 IVKDESK
+892 IVREESR

-920 NRLGIGLAF
+920 DRLGLGLAF

-955 PGAFCG
+955 PGAFTG

-984 IGVATANSIL
+984 VGVATANSIL

-1000 ELRAT
+1000 ELLAK
-1005 GMDPLEAAVTAGY
+1005 GMEPFEAAVSAGY
-1018 TRLRPIIMTAFAMII
+1018 TRLRPIVMTAFAMII
-1033 GMLPMALGLG
+1033 GMLPMALGMG

-1073 MFTLIHGNNANV
+1073 MFTLIHGRNANHS
-1085 QQEAA
+1085 QEAV

>member
-1 LGAAKSISESN
+1 
-12 YFDIHLSS
+12 
-20 RLSQNVPGENKIM
+20 
-33 WIVRLALNKPYT
+33 
-45 FIVAAILIVVLGL
+45 
-58 TSIATTPTDIF
+58 
-69 PNIDIP
+69 
-75 VVTVIWSYSGLSAKE
+75 
-90 MEQRVTTFSEFVMA
+90 
-104 VVNDVRAIDSQ
+104 VNDVKAIDSQ
-115 TVNGASVIKISFQPQ
+115 TVNGASVIRISFQPQ
-130 VRIDAAMSQIGA
+130 VRIDAAMSQVGA

-158 WILRFSAATV
+158 WIVRFSASTV
-168 PVIQLSLSSDSL
+168 PIIQLSLSSDTL
-180 SESELYDYG
+180 SESEIYDYG

-194 QQLSTVPGTLLPA
+194 QQLTTVPGTLLPT
-207 PYGGVARQIMVDMDQ
+207 PYGGVARQIMVDLDQ

-228 GITPM
+228 GLTPI
-233 DVTAAVNAQ
+233 DVTAAINAQ
-242 NLTLP
+242 NVTLP
-247 SGTAKIGTREYTVST
+247 SGTAKVDSREYTVTT
-262 NSSPVDALTLN
+262 NSSPVDALMLN

-294 DGWAVQ
+294 DGWSVQ
-300 QNVSRADGKPNV
+300 QNVARANGKPAA
-312 LLSVMKT
+312 LLTIMKT

-347 KIREL
+347 KITEL
-352 FDQSLFVRASIEG
+352 FDQSIFVKASIAG
-365 VLREGIIAACLTAL
+365 VLREGVIAASLTAL

-388 RSTLIIAVSIPL
+388 RSTLIIAISIPL

-443 RHMSNQP
+443 RHMDGQP
-450 LKEAVLIGASEI
+450 LREAVLIGASEI

-484 GPAKYLFTPMALAV
+484 GPAKFLFTPMALAV
-498 VFAMMAS
+498 VFAMLAS
-505 YVLSRTL
+505 YLLSRTL

-517 NYLLGAEHDFEGHS
+517 NFLLGAEHGPADGGSRGF
-531 DVTANLSTKRSIF
+531 F
-544 GRINQR
+544 GRISDR
-550 FNQGYFWVQDRYTDA
+550 FNDGFVWFQHRYTRA
-565 LRTVLRHRKPALLT
+565 LEATLENRKPALIG
-579 SVAIMATAFLLLPF
+579 SIAIMSTAFLLLPF

-600 SVDSGQ
+600 SVDAGQ
-606 IRLHVRTQPGT
+606 IKLHIRARAGT

-623 VLFSQ
+623 VVFSQ
-628 VEDEIRKIIPAN
+628 VEDQIRKAIPAQ
-640 EIGLVI
+640 ETDLIM
-646 DNIGLS
+646 DNIGLT

-666 SSADGEILIAL
+666 SSADGEVLIAL
-677 NEKQHGPSGSYVK
+677 NKHHHATGKYVK
-690 ELRSRLQKQFPDLT
+690 ELRSQLQKQFPDLT

-709 ADIVTQILNFG
+709 ADMVTQILNFG

-733 PANYEIARHLRERV
+733 PANYEIARRLRSRL

-752 TVDVHMH
+752 AVDVHMH
-759 QVVNAPDLHM
+759 QVVDAPDLHL

-776 AQFGLTQQDVANSI
+776 AQFGLTQQDVANSL

-809 MGLTYMVAAQT
+809 MGITYAVAAQT
-820 PQYSIDSI
+820 PQYSIDSV
-828 NALQNTPIPIHTRNN
+828 NALQNTPIPIHTMNN
-843 RSELLGNMATL
+843 RTELLGNMATL

-861 VVNHHNGA
+861 VINHHNGA

-881 DLGSVAAKVKR
+881 DLGSVAARVSR
-892 IVKDESK
+892 IVKEESR
-899 NLPPGTKIVVRG
+899 NLPPGTKIIVRG

-920 NRLGIGLAF
+920 DRLGLGLAF

-942 QSWRDPFIIICAL
+942 QSWLDPFIIICAL

-1000 ELRAT
+1000 ELRAQ
-1005 GMDPLEAAVTAGY
+1005 GAGPMEAAITAGH
-1018 TRLRPIIMTAFAMII
+1018 TRLRPIIMTACAMII
-1033 GMLPMALGLG
+1033 GMVPMALGLG

-1052 ARAVIGGLG
+1052 ARAVIGGLTL
-1061 VATFATLFFVPL
+1061 ATFATLFFVPL
-1073 MFTLIHGNNANV
+1073 MFTVIHGRDNRT

>member
-1 LGAAKSISESN
+1 
-12 YFDIHLSS
+12 
-20 RLSQNVPGENKIM
+20 M

-45 FIVAAILIVVLGL
+45 FIVASILILVLGF

-104 VVNDVRAIDSQ
+104 VVNDVKAIDSQ

-158 WILRFSAATV
+158 WILRFSASTV
-168 PVIQLSLSSDSL
+168 PIIQLSLSSDTL

-228 GITPM
+228 GITPT
-233 DVTAAVNAQ
+233 DVTAAINAQ

-247 SGTAKIGTREYTVST
+247 SGTAKIGAREYTVST
-262 NSSPVDALTLN
+262 NSSPVDALSLN
-273 DVPIKTVNGS
+273 DVPVKTVNGS

-300 QNVSRADGKPNV
+300 QNASRADGKPNV

-319 GSVSTLDIVN
+319 GSVSTLEIVN

-342 APKGL
+342 APKGM
-347 KIREL
+347 KIKEL

-388 RSTLIIAVSIPL
+388 RSTLIIAISIPL
-400 SILSSIIVLSAL
+400 SILSSIIVLSAM

-443 RHMSNQP
+443 RHIGSQP

-498 VFAMMAS
+498 VFAMLAS

-517 NYLLGAEHDFEGHS
+517 NYLLGAEHPVERYSDFET
-531 DVTANLSTKRSIF
+531 DEPAKRSLF
-544 GRINQR
+544 GRINDR
-550 FNQGYFWVQDRYTDA
+550 FNEGFSGLQERYTNA
-565 LRTVLRHRKPALLT
+565 LRTVLRHRTPALIA
-579 SVAIMATAFLLLPF
+579 SVAVMATSFVLLPY

-606 IRLHVRTQPGT
+606 IRLHVRAQPGT

-623 VLFSQ
+623 VVFSE
-628 VEDEIRKIIPAN
+628 VEDQIRKTIPAN
-640 EIGLVI
+640 ELELII

-677 NEKQHGPSGSYVK
+677 NEKHHGPAEQYIK
-690 ELRSRLQKQFPDLT
+690 QLRLQLQSQFPDLT

-733 PANYEIARHLRERV
+733 PSNYEIARHLRQRL

-759 QVVNAPDLHM
+759 QVVNAPDLHL

-790 YISLSSSAAV
+790 YISLSSSGAV

-809 MGLTYMVAAQT
+809 MGITYLVAAQT
-820 PQYSIDSI
+820 PQYRIDSI
-828 NALQNTPIPIHTRNN
+828 NALENTPIPIHTLNN
-843 RSELLGNMATL
+843 RSELLGNMTTL
-854 TPAVLPV
+854 KPAVLPV
-861 VVNHHNGA
+861 VINHHNGA

-881 DLGSVAAKVKR
+881 DLGSVAAKINR
-892 IVKDESK
+892 IVNEERR
-899 NLPPGTKIVVRG
+899 NLPPGTKIVLRG

-920 NRLGIGLAF
+920 DRLGIGLAF

-942 QSWRDPFIIICAL
+942 QSWLDPFIIICAL

-1000 ELRAT
+1000 ELRANGT
-1005 GMDPLEAAVTAGY
+1005 EPIEAAVTAGY

-1052 ARAVIGGLG
+1052 ARAVIGGLS

-1073 MFTLIHGNNANV
+1073 MFTLIHGRNSNTP
-1085 QQEAA
+1085 QETA

>member
-1 LGAAKSISESN
+1 
-12 YFDIHLSS
+12 
-20 RLSQNVPGENKIM
+20 M
-33 WIVRLALNKPYT
+33 WIVRLALNRPYT
-45 FIVAAILIVVLGL
+45 FIVASILILVLGF
-58 TSIATTPTDIF
+58 TSITTTPTDIF

-75 VVTVIWSYSGLSAKE
+75 VVTVIWSYSGLPAKE

-104 VVNDVRAIDSQ
+104 VVNDVKAIDSQ
-115 TVNGASVIKISFQPQ
+115 TVNGASVIKITFQPQ
-130 VRIDAAMSQIGA
+130 VHIDAAMSQVGA

-158 WILRFSAATV
+158 WILRFSASTV
-168 PVIQLSLSSDSL
+168 PIIQLSLSSDTL
-180 SESELYDYG
+180 SESEIYDYG

-194 QQLSTVPGTLLPA
+194 QQLTTVPGTLLPT
-207 PYGGVARQIMVDMDQ
+207 PYGGVARQIMVDLDQ

-228 GITPM
+228 GITPI
-233 DVTAAVNAQ
+233 DVTAAINAQ
-242 NLTLP
+242 NVTLP
-247 SGTAKIGTREYTVST
+247 SGTAKVDSREYTVTT
-262 NSSPVDALTLN
+262 NSSPVDALMLN

-294 DGWAVQ
+294 DGWSVQ
-300 QNVSRADGKPNV
+300 QNVARANGKPAA
-312 LLSVMKT
+312 LLAIMKT

-329 QIKNDVLPTSRAA
+329 QIKNDVLPASRAA

-347 KIREL
+347 KITEL
-352 FDQSLFVRASIEG
+352 FDQSIFVKASIAG
-365 VLREGIIAACLTAL
+365 VLREGVIAASLTAL

-388 RSTLIIAVSIPL
+388 RSTLIIAISIPL
-400 SILSSIIVLSAL
+400 SILSSIIVLSAM

-443 RHMSNQP
+443 RHMGEQP
-450 LKEAVLIGASEI
+450 LREAVLIGASEI

-469 TLTICIVFVSVVFLT
+469 TLTICIVFVSVIFLT

-498 VFAMMAS
+498 VFAMLAS
-505 YVLSRTL
+505 YLLSRTL

-517 NYLLGAEHDFEGHS
+517 NFLLGAEHTVEEPAVDAAHAGSRNF
-531 DVTANLSTKRSIF
+531 F
-544 GRINQR
+544 GGISYR
-550 FNQGYFWVQDRYTDA
+550 FNEGFLWGQGRYTCA
-565 LRTVLRHRKPALLT
+565 LEAALHHRKPALIA
-579 SVAIMATAFLLLPF
+579 SIAIMSTAFLLLPF

-600 SVDSGQ
+600 TVDAGQ
-606 IRLHVRTQPGT
+606 IKLHIRARAGT

-623 VLFSQ
+623 VIFSQ
-628 VEDEIRKIIPAN
+628 VEDQIRKTIPP
-640 EIGLVI
+640 EQTDLIM
-646 DNIGLS
+646 DNIGLT

-666 SSADGEILIAL
+666 SSADGEVLIAL
-677 NEKQHGPSGSYVK
+677 NKHHGPTQKYVK
-690 ELRSRLQKQFPDLT
+690 ELRSQLQKQFPDLT

-709 ADIVTQILNFG
+709 ADMVTQILNFG

-733 PANYEIARHLRERV
+733 PANYEIARRLRSRL

-752 TVDVHMH
+752 AVDVHMH
-759 QVVNAPDLHM
+759 QVVDAPDLHL

-809 MGLTYMVAAQT
+809 MGITYAVAAQT
-820 PQYSIDSI
+820 PQYSVDSI
-828 NALQNTPIPIHTRNN
+828 NALQNTPIPIHTLSN
-843 RSELLGNMATL
+843 RTEVLGNMATL

-861 VVNHHNGA
+861 VINHHNGA
-869 PVFDIYANTQDS
+869 PVYDVFANTQDS
-881 DLGSVAAKVKR
+881 DLGSVAAQVNR
-892 IVKDESK
+892 IVKQESAH
-899 NLPPGTKIVVRG
+899 LPPGTRIVVRG

-920 NRLGIGLAF
+920 DRLGIGLAF

-942 QSWRDPFIIICAL
+942 QSWLDPFIIICAL

-1000 ELRAT
+1000 ELRGQGVA
-1005 GMDPLEAAVTAGY
+1005 PLTAAVTAGY
-1018 TRLRPIIMTAFAMII
+1018 TRLRPIIMTACAMII

-1052 ARAVIGGLG
+1052 ARAVIGGLT

-1073 MFTLIHGNNANV
+1073 MFTVIHGRDS
-1085 QQEAA
+1085 QRRQHDAAA